1 MLCCLTSENV
11 KNGGNKVAKII
22 NDKYYT
28 PKDLA
33 EYCVKKT
40 KEIIGEE
47 NISEW
52 LEPSGGNGVF
62 LDYLP
67 LGTYSCDIE
76 PEDSRIEKQNY
87 LELGLEYKNGRCII
101 GNPPFG
107 EKNILSV
114 KFFNKSVELGDY
126 IAFILPIS
134 QYKNNQQMYK
144 FDLIYSEDLGVQKY
158 TDRDVHCCF
167 NIYKIPENKMLNN
180 KIKYHLKDVIII
192 ESRFGAKK
200 SF

>member
-1 MLCCLTSENV
+1 M
-11 KNGGNKVAKII
+11 AKII